1 MLCVLVGL
9 VGLVAPPSVS
19 GQRAPMGAVF
29 PSQPA
34 ATLPAPPASPSAA
47 EPSTVEAWPGR
58 LARDP
63 VGPPR
68 SRDLRPLPA
77 LALSSL
83 LPGAGQWRMGQG
95 RAWVYL
101 GIEAATWWLVLDRN
115 ARGGQ
120 RREAYRDLAWMAAR
134 GGEGTR
140 LDGDFE
146 YYERVSHF
154 DRSGAFD
161 DDPFTAG
168 IQPEPDASTFNG
180 GIWLLA
186 RQRAGGPAGVE
197 PGTPAFEQA
206 LAYYRDRAYDERF
219 LWDWTGKGAE
229 RDRYR
234 SLIQESDEAFR
245 TAGLAVGAVVANHL
259 VAGLDAFLAARGPL
273 GVSSAVSWTE
283 RATGAPSPRATIA
296 VRWSVP

>member
-1 MLCVLVGL
+1 MLPLLIGL
-9 VGLVAPPSVS
+9 VGLIVPPPLS
-19 GQRAPMGAVF
+19 GQRAPTGVVF
-29 PSQPA
+29 PSALPTVPEPPA
-34 ATLPAPPASPSAA
+34 A
-47 EPSTVEAWPGR
+47 VERSLSEVWPGW
-58 LARDP
+58 LAEERRT
-63 VGPPR
+63 PR
-68 SRDLRPLPA
+68 PAGDLRPLPA

-83 LPGAGQWRMGQG
+83 LPGAGQWRMGQA
-95 RAWVYL
+95 RAWMYL
-101 GIEAATWWLVLDRN
+101 GIEAAAWWLVLDRN

-120 RREAYRDLAWMAAR
+120 RREAYRDLAWMEAR
-134 GGEGTR
+134 GGEGAR

-146 YYERVSHF
+146 YYERLSHYE
-154 DRSGAFD
+154 RSGAFD
-161 DDPFTAG
+161 GDPLTAG
-168 IQPEPDASTFNG
+168 IQPEPDPSTFNG

-186 RQRAGGPAGVE
+186 RQLAGGPGPVE

-234 SLIQESDEAFR
+234 SLIRESDEAFR

-273 GVSSAVSWTE
+273 GLSSALSWTK
-283 RATGAPSPRATIA
+283 RPAGAASPRATIA
-296 VRWSVP
+296 LRWGLP